1 MLIYHKITVATGLLQ
16 TNAYGHELVLF
27 CLIIPCVHCPFM
39 FYFNKK
45 CKWLFWFC
53 AHRRRWMRAI
63 AQSIDRTV
71 IDPCALNTKS
81 DLSLVSSSDIS
92 EEVVNILTT
101 CFCLIFISSGSAGAA
116 LVVCP
121 SRSIDQSIT
130 RSVAVI
136 ALYALTTKS
145 DLELFSLVT
154 SSDEDISIFRGYYC
168 TYQLAERPVRYGII
182 CEKSDKRASQTK
194 SCFKTKTQARKA
206 LWMTLAL

>member
-1 MLIYHKITVATGLLQ
+1 
-16 TNAYGHELVLF
+16 
-27 CLIIPCVHCPFM
+27 M

-63 AQSIDRTV
+63 ARSIDRTV
-71 IDPCALNTKS
+71 IDPCALNAKS
-81 DLSLVSSSDIS
+81 DLRLVSSSDIS

-101 CFCLIFISSGSAGAA
+101 CFCLIFISSGSAGAP

-121 SRSIDQSIT
+121 SRSIDRSIN

-145 DLELFSLVT
+145 NLELFSLVT
-154 SSDEDISIFRGYYC
+154 SSDKDISIFRGYYC

-182 CEKSDKRASQTK
+182 CKKSDKRASQTK
-194 SCFKTKTQARKA
+194 SCFQNKNTSAQS
-206 LWMTLAL
+206 TLDDTGSLMFHSNMLILYAQQMKNKNKIK